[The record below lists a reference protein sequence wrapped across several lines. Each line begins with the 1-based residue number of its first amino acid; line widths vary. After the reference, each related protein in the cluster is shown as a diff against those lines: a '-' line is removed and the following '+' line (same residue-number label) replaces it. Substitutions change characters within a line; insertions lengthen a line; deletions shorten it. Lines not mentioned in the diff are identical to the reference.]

1 MPFLKAFSQIL
12 SRTSAALF
20 VGTLFLSPAAADA
33 PTPEQTTALLT
44 ALTDKLI
51 YPGYEQLAVESSA
64 LTTVLDTYCAA
75 PETISRADVEN
86 QFHRLLDAW
95 QSIQI
100 IQFGPVHESKGTAR
114 FQFWPD
120 KRGTGQRQLRAVL
133 NNQDESVLE
142 PGALAQK
149 SVALGDLQAL
159 EYVLFNDPEAL
170 STPGSFACRYA
181 QAIARR
187 QTTQASELV
196 SLWQDGGY
204 RDQVVNAAGGTDAFF
219 DEAEAAGRFLNS
231 LAATIDIVRLQKLDR
246 PMGLTLADARPKRTE
261 NWRSRRSLRN
271 IQLNMESVRLFL
283 TVENGFGD
291 LLTRIGKEATAQE
304 TEVLVAEIIS
314 DIESF
319 DQSLSDLVED
329 AEARSDLES
338 LLSKLRSL
346 ESLVRERLAPE
357 LGLVPGFNATD
368 GD

>member
-1 MPFLKAFSQIL
+1 MAG
-12 SRTSAALF
+12 LF
-20 VGTLFLSPAAADA
+20 ASSLLHSPASADA
-33 PTPEQTTALLT
+33 ITPAQTTALLT
-44 ALTDKLI
+44 ALTDELVV
-51 YPGYEQLAVESSA
+51 PGYEQLAAESSA
-64 LTTVLDTYCAA
+64 LTAALDTYCAA
-75 PETISRADVEN
+75 PNADGRTQVEN
-86 QFHRLLDAW
+86 QFHRLMDAW

-100 IQFGPVHESKGTAR
+100 IQFGPIHEGKGPAR

-120 KRGTGQRQLRAVL
+120 KRGTGQRQLRSVL
-133 NNQDESVLE
+133 NSQDESVLE

-159 EYVLFNDPEAL
+159 EYVLFNEPEAL
-170 STPGSFACRYA
+170 TDQYSFACRYA
-181 QAIARR
+181 LAIARH
-187 QTTQASELV
+187 QTAQAAEVLG
-196 SLWQDGGY
+196 LWSKENGY

-246 PMGLTLADARPKRTE
+246 PMGLTLPDARPKRTE

-271 IQLNMESVRLFL
+271 IQLNMESVHLLL
-283 TVENGFGD
+283 TIDDGFGV
-291 LLTRIGKEATAQE
+291 LLRDIGKETTALE
-304 TEVLVAEIIS
+304 TEALVTETLS

-319 DQSLSDLVED
+319 DQPLSDLVED
-329 AEARSDLES
+329 AQARGDLES